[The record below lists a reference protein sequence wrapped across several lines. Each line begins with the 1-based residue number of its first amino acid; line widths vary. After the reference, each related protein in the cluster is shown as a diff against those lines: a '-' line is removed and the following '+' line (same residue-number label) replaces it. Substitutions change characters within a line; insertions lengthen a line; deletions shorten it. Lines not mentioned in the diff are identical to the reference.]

1 MSLARLDLL
10 GGFRLTSREGT
21 RLEVPARKNRALLGV
36 LALAPNQEATRQKL
50 TGLLWGDRG
59 EEQAR
64 NSLRQA
70 LASIR
75 KDLADLEADTLAL
88 IGDRV
93 ALSPRRI
100 SVDVTEFIAAS
111 ASHDAAGLRQAADL
125 YAGPFLDGLS
135 STGDVF
141 EDWLRDARADLLAR
155 AIRVFESLA
164 ASVSGNE
171 RVAAA
176 ERLVALEPLREQS
189 HIALVQAHV
198 SMGQTALA
206 IKQYEACK
214 LLLKRELNVEPGD
227 QLQQLRRVLD
237 ETLVM
242 RSGKAPSSHSPVIA
256 VLPFENMS
264 GDSDQDYFSDGIT
277 EDIITELGRFGELH
291 VIARNSSF
299 TFKGRV
305 ADTSTVAKQLSAD
318 YLVQGSVRRAGNR
331 VRISSQL
338 IDSRSGN
345 QIWADRFDRELV
357 DIFDL
362 QDEIARSVATIV
374 AGTIRI
380 SSVEKIRHVP
390 ITQLDAYELYLQA
403 RVRFVRY
410 DTMLE
415 AEPYLIRAIELDPNV
430 ASIHAMMA
438 IVLSTRWLL
447 EANPH
452 NRELLE
458 AALTHGR
465 RALKLGPQQAWC
477 HKAVAHPLMFLGQLD
492 EALAHL
498 DQGVSLNP
506 NDIWVRAIRGLCR
519 SYVGQHAEGLSDLD
533 ACVARDPLTYDWFW
547 DVRGQILLV
556 LGRYS
561 EAIKSY
567 RNLNSYSFW
576 SYAFLAVCHLR
587 DGDVALAADAVEQC
601 LAVKPGVT
609 ISAVLVDPYRDPRI
623 LEGLRKD
630 LLALGIPDG

>member
-36 LALAPNQEATRQKL
+36 LALAPNHEATRQKL
-50 TGLLWGDRG
+50 AGLLWGDRG

-75 KDLADLEADTLAL
+75 KDFGDLEADTLVL

-93 ALSPRRI
+93 ALSPRHI

-111 ASHDAAGLRQAADL
+111 ASRDTAGLRQAADL
-125 YAGPFLDGLS
+125 YAGPFLDGLG
-135 STGDVF
+135 STDNVL
-141 EDWLRDARADLLAR
+141 EDWLRDVRADLLAR

-164 ASVSGNE
+164 ASVSGSE
-171 RVAAA
+171 RVVAA
-176 ERLVALEPLREQS
+176 ERLVALDPLREQS

-214 LLLKRELNVEPGD
+214 LLLKRELSVEPGD

-237 ETLVM
+237 ETSIM
-242 RSGKAPSSHSPVIA
+242 QSGDGTPSQSPVIA
-256 VLPFENMS
+256 ILPFENMS

-299 TFKGRV
+299 TFKGRA

-338 IDSRSGN
+338 IDARSDN

-374 AGTIRI
+374 VGTIRI
-380 SSVEKIRHVP
+380 SSVEKIRRVP
-390 ITQLDAYELYLQA
+390 ITQPYELYLQA
-403 RVRFVRY
+403 LVRFVRY
-410 DTMLE
+410 DTILE
-415 AEPYLIRAIELDPNV
+415 AEPYLVRAIELDPNV
-430 ASIHAMMA
+430 ASIRAMMA

-447 EANPH
+447 DANPH

-458 AALTHGR
+458 AALAHGR
-465 RALKLGPQQAWC
+465 SALKLGPQQAWC

-519 SYVGQHAEGLSDLD
+519 SYIGQHAEGLSDLD

-587 DGDVALAADAVEQC
+587 EGDVALAADAVRQC
-601 LAVKPGVT
+601 LAAKPSVT
-609 ISAVLVDPYRDPRI
+609 VSAVLIDPYRDPKI

-630 LLALGIPDG
+630 RLALGIPDG

>member
-36 LALAPNQEATRQKL
+36 LALAPNHEATRQKL
-50 TGLLWGDRG
+50 AGLLWGDRG

-70 LASIR
+70 LASMR
-75 KDLADLEADTLAL
+75 KDFADQEADTLIL

-111 ASHDAAGLRQAADL
+111 ASRDAAGLRQAADL

-135 STGDVF
+135 STDGVF
-141 EDWLRDARADLLAR
+141 EDWLRDVRADLLAR
-155 AIRVFESLA
+155 AIRVLESLA
-164 ASVSGNE
+164 ASVSGSE
-171 RVAAA
+171 RVAVA

-214 LLLKRELNVEPGD
+214 LLLKRELNVDPGD

-237 ETLVM
+237 ETSVT
-242 RSGKAPSSHSPVIA
+242 RSGKGPSSHSPVIA

-277 EDIITELGRFGELH
+277 EDIITDLGRFGELH

-338 IDSRSGN
+338 IDIRSGN

-380 SSVEKIRHVP
+380 SSVEKIRRVP

-410 DTMLE
+410 DTILE
-415 AEPYLIRAIELDPNV
+415 AEPYLVRAIELDPNV

-458 AALTHGR
+458 TALAHGR
-465 RALKLGPQQAWC
+465 RALKLGPQQAWSQGDGSP
-477 HKAVAHPLMFLGQLD
+477 AH
-492 EALAHL
+492 
-498 DQGVSLNP
+498 V
-506 NDIWVRAIRGLCR
+506 
-519 SYVGQHAEGLSDLD
+519 
-533 ACVARDPLTYDWFW
+533 
-547 DVRGQILLV
+547 
-556 LGRYS
+556 
-561 EAIKSY
+561 
-567 RNLNSYSFW
+567 
-576 SYAFLAVCHLR
+576 
-587 DGDVALAADAVEQC
+587 
-601 LAVKPGVT
+601 PGAT
-609 ISAVLVDPYRDPRI
+609 R
-623 LEGLRKD
+623 
-630 LLALGIPDG
+630 